1 VRTTSTPGR
10 FCIAAL
16 AAAAALMCGGSLAQ
30 RVMPAT
36 DTVEFASGRIL
47 VMPHAGLPERALAR
61 IVKDS
66 GGTGSRRIGQSPLR
80 IVELPRGLE
89 MQAVA
94 TLKRNPHIEFAELD
108 RRVAPAAA
116 PNDPYFGS
124 SWHLAK
130 INASTAWDS
139 STGSGVTVAVLDTG
153 VDAAHPDLSSRIV
166 PGWNFHDNNSNTSD
180 VHGHGSAVAG
190 AAAATMNNAIGV
202 AAIAGQARIM
212 PIRIADA
219 NAYAYWST
227 VAQGLTWAADNGAR
241 VANISYVGVAGSSAV
256 QSAAQYMKNKGGLV
270 VVCAGNNNRDEGIAP
285 TTAMIPVSA
294 TDENDL
300 KTSFSSWG
308 GFVAMSAPGIN
319 VWTTQRG
326 GTYGQWWG
334 TSIASPVTAGVVALM
349 MARKPTLSAAQV
361 ESLLYASAVDLGA
374 SGRDPVFGHG
384 RVDAAAALR
393 AVDGATASTTDTQ
406 APTVS
411 LASPSGG
418 STVSG
423 LVSVGVNAS
432 DDTGVSRVDLLV
444 NGAVVA
450 SDTSAPFAFS
460 WDSTQIS
467 NGSTTLSLRASD
479 AAGNTATSA
488 GVVVTVSNVAVADTS
503 APVLRIS
510 NPVDGSVVSGNVG
523 IRVEASDDSGAAAIS
538 QTLLINGTRV
548 ASATGGS
555 LSFNWNTRKVKP
567 GSYVIQAVAVDA
579 AGNRS
584 SQSVTVT
591 R

>member
-1 VRTTSTPGR
+1 
-10 FCIAAL
+10 
-16 AAAAALMCGGSLAQ
+16 MCGGSLAQ

-406 APTVS
+406 APKVS

-460 WDSTQIS
+460 WDSTQVS

>member
-1 VRTTSTPGR
+1 
-10 FCIAAL
+10 
-16 AAAAALMCGGSLAQ
+16 MCGGSLAQ

-66 GGTGSRRIGQSPLR
+66 GGTGSRRIGQSQLR
-80 IVELPRGLE
+80 IVELPRGQE

-166 PGWNFHDNNSNTSD
+166 PGWNFYDNNSNTSD

-285 TTAMIPVSA
+285 TTTMIPVSA

-349 MARKPTLSAAQV
+349 MARKPTLSAAQI

-460 WDSTQIS
+460 WDSTRVS

-488 GVVVTVSNVAVADTS
+488 GVVVTVSNVTVADTS

>member
-1 VRTTSTPGR
+1 
-10 FCIAAL
+10 
-16 AAAAALMCGGSLAQ
+16 MCGGSLAQ

-66 GGTGSRRIGQSPLR
+66 GGTGSRRIGQSQLR
-80 IVELPRGLE
+80 IVELPRGQE

-285 TTAMIPVSA
+285 TTTMIPVSA

-349 MARKPTLSAAQV
+349 MARKPTLSAAQI

-460 WDSTQIS
+460 WDSTQVS

-488 GVVVTVSNVAVADTS
+488 GVVVTVSNVTVADTS

>member
-1 VRTTSTPGR
+1 
-10 FCIAAL
+10 
-16 AAAAALMCGGSLAQ
+16 MCGGSLAQ

-80 IVELPRGLE
+80 IVELPRGQE

-460 WDSTQIS
+460 WDSTQVS